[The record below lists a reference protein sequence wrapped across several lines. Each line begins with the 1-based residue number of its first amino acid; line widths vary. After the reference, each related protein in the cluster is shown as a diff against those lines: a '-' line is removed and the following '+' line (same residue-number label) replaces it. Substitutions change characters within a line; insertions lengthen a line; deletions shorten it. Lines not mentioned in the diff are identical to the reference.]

1 MRRVAARIPATED
14 FRERTLSAGD
24 GRRLYYRDYG
34 DSLSPGAPVVCL
46 PGLTRNCADF
56 HLLASRLSKRRRVVC
71 LDYRGRGRSEY
82 DPDWRNYRSP
92 VILND
97 VIQLLAANN
106 LHRVVICG
114 VSFGGLLAMALAA
127 AAPTLLA
134 GVILDDVG
142 PELDPSGIARIVEYI
157 SNDPRPPDWPS
168 AVAALKDLMPNLSFS
183 TDEDWLRFARGTF
196 QEDGEDRDGRLR
208 FDWDLALAMPLRHDP
223 GSEDLWPL
231 FRALR
236 RVPVLAIR
244 GGQSDI
250 LSAATLARM
259 AAEKPDLIHIT
270 LPEVGHAPSLNEAE
284 SERAIDEFLVRID
297 S

>member
-1 MRRVAARIPATED
+1 MRRVAARIPATEN

-46 PGLTRNCADF
+46 PGLTRNSADF
-56 HLLASRLSKRRRVVC
+56 HLLASRLSKRHRVVC

-82 DPDWRNYRSP
+82 DPDWRNYRSL

-168 AVAALKDLMPNLSFS
+168 AVAALKEFMPNLSFS

-196 QEDGEDRDGRLR
+196 REDREDRDGRLR
-208 FDWDLALAMPLRHDP
+208 FDWDLALAKPLRHDP
-223 GSEDLWPL
+223 GPQDLWPL

-244 GGQSDI
+244 GGRSDV
-250 LSAATLARM
+250 LSAATLVRM
-259 AAEKPDLIHIT
+259 AAEKTDLIHIT
-270 LPEVGHAPSLNEAE
+270 LPDVGHAPSLSEAE
-284 SERAIDEFLVRID
+284 SERAIDEFLARID
-297 S
+297 G